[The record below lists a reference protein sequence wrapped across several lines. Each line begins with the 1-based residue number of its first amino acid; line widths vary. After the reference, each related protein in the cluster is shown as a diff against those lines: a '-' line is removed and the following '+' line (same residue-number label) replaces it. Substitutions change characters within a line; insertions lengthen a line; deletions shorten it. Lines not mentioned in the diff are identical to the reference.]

1 MNTQILLL
9 GGNQGDVIGSLKKSI
24 GLLSE
29 RLGQPI
35 LVSEYY
41 ESEAWGFEAEQNF
54 INQVVEFNSVLDP
67 AELLDFTQKIEKELG
82 RNKKTGTH
90 YESRPIDIDI
100 LFFNDKQIELPRLT
114 IPHPKLHERRFT
126 LLPLLD
132 HWADFVHPVF
142 QKNILQLEE
151 SCQDAGMVKKLSV

>member
-9 GGNQGDVIGSLKKSI
+9 GGNQGDVIDSLKRSVE
-24 GLLSE
+24 LLSE
-29 RLGQPI
+29 RLGEPV
-35 LVSEYY
+35 LVSNYY

-54 INQVVEFNSVLDP
+54 INQVVEFNSNLEPTD
-67 AELLDFTQKIEKELG
+67 LLNYTQEIEKELG
-82 RNKKTGTH
+82 RKAKTGTH

-100 LFFNDKQIELPRLT
+100 LFFNDQQIDLPRLT

-132 HWADFVHPVF
+132 NWANYVHPVF
-142 QKNILQLEE
+142 QKNMLQLEA
-151 SCQDAGMVKKLSV
+151 SCKDDGMVQKVQL

>member
-9 GGNQGDVIGSLKKSI
+9 GGNQGDVICSLKKSI
-24 GLLSE
+24 DLLSE

-35 LVSEYY
+35 LVSDYY

-54 INQVVEFNSVLDP
+54 INQVVEFKSDLKP
-67 AELLDFTQKIEKELG
+67 IELLNFTQKIEQELG
-82 RNKKTGTH
+82 RKTKTGTH

-100 LFFNDKQIELPRLT
+100 LFFNEERIELPRL
-114 IPHPKLHERRFT
+114 IVPHPKLHERRFT

-132 HWADFVHPVF
+132 HWANYIHPTF
-142 QKNILQLEE
+142 QKNISQLTE
-151 SCQDAGMVKKLSV
+151 SCTDDGMVQKKLV